1 MDTDISSFLLS
12 VSVCLSVHLSTHPL
26 AQPGLPPLLSLLL
39 CVIPSKAIH
48 LTYEPTWQLPS
59 GEPPTTPNSD
69 TSLSFSRQVMA
80 PLGATPLL
88 PSGLHSLCMQPRAGH
103 HCPFQ
108 WATGKP
114 VKCSLLCAC
123 KVHPGHRGRPA
134 GSCGDPQVLTGLLL
148 MFLPK
153 GVSSSI
159 QAKALDP
166 SL

>member
-1 MDTDISSFLLS
+1 M
-12 VSVCLSVHLSTHPL
+12 SVCLHLSAHPL

-48 LTYEPTWQLPS
+48 LTYEPTWPLPS
-59 GEPPTTPNSD
+59 GEPPTIPNSD

-80 PLGATPLL
+80 PLGATPPL
-88 PSGLHSLCMQPRAGH
+88 PPGFTHCACSPGQALVAPYSGHQGNL
-103 HCPFQ
+103 
-108 WATGKP
+108 
-114 VKCSLLCAC
+114 KCSLLCAC
-123 KVHPGHRGRPA
+123 TCMCILNIGRPA
-134 GSCGDPQVLTGLLL
+134 GSSGDPQVLTGLLL

-153 GVSSSI
+153 GVSCSI